1 MTDSQ
6 EVIVARIE
14 TRLIAVERDVREIKD
29 ENRMRRPSWPSVV
42 SSLVA
47 TAALLITLVTVVP

>member
-14 TRLIAVERDVREIKD
+14 TRLIAVERDVRDIKV
-29 ENRMRRPSWPSVV
+29 ENASRRPSWPSVV

-47 TAALLITLVTVVP
+47 TASLIIVLIQII